1 MKRSGS
7 YWIPSDLVSQAIPA
21 SSDFPRIPSPSH
33 CPCPWPS
40 PLSLQTVKW
49 SPGTA
54 RDRKGLSHTAP
65 LPPRAAL
72 PQQTRPPL
80 PGAPPPW
87 VTDCDQVLLPV
98 SGNSFPVSPQ
108 FHLSGAPRPS
118 PIPRHCAPS
127 RLPGSWLLPLFLCQH
142 SLKISAASVLSA
154 ETRQLHSSDILVSLG
169 STRTLLG

>member
-1 MKRSGS
+1 MRSGS
-7 YWIPSDLVSQAIPA
+7 HWIPPDLVSQAIPA
-21 SSDFPRIPSPSH
+21 SSDLPSIPSPGH
-33 CPCPWPS
+33 WPCSWPS

-54 RDRKGLSHTAP
+54 RDRKAP
-65 LPPRAAL
+65 PPHCPPPSPRVAL
-72 PQQTRPPL
+72 PQQTRPL

-98 SGNSFPVSPQ
+98 SRNSFPVSPQ
-108 FHLSGAPRPS
+108 FHLSGAPWPS